1 MFLRKCQIYMTDFK
15 DKIDKLVK
23 DLEAVK
29 EEADEV
35 EQCKLLNKIFGD
47 DFKVP
52 EKKNASK
59 KQLNCVPS
67 SSASGV

>member
-1 MFLRKCQIYMTDFK
+1 MSDIYMTDFK

-29 EEADEV
+29 EEVDEV

-47 DFKVP
+47 DFKIP
-52 EKKNASK
+52 EKKDASK
-59 KQLNCVPS
+59 KQVNCIPS

>member
-1 MFLRKCQIYMTDFK
+1 MTDIYMTDFK
-15 DKIDKLVK
+15 DKIDKLIT

-29 EEADEV
+29 KEVDEV

-52 EKKNASK
+52 ETKDASK
-59 KQLNCVPS
+59 KQMNYIPS
-67 SSASGV
+67 SSSSGV